1 MSENYSTVELIETA
15 VNDFMTQYKKE
26 VSNGFVLS
34 VDPAI
39 DDICEDDTIQKLIWE
54 VTDYI
59 LKDNKNAWNLAM
71 SYFSKPD
78 EIDSDSWE
86 ECVLWY
92 QDEVVAEVAS
102 NLEKLAESER

>member
-1 MSENYSTVELIETA
+1 MNSNYSTVELIQTA
-15 VNDFMTQYKKE
+15 TDDFMKEYKDK
-26 VSNGFVLS
+26 VAKGFVLS

-39 DDICEDDTIQKLIWE
+39 DDICEDDMVQQIIWG
-54 VTDYI
+54 VTDSL
-59 LKDNKNAWNLAM
+59 LKDDKNAWSLAM

>member
-26 VSNGFVLS
+26 VSNGFVPS

-54 VTDYI
+54 VTDYL
-59 LKDNKNAWNLAM
+59 LKDDKNAWKLAM

-102 NLEKLAESER
+102 ELEKLAESER

>member
-1 MSENYSTVELIETA
+1 MNSNYSTVELIETA

-26 VSNGFVLS
+26 VSNGFVPS

>member
-26 VSNGFVLS
+26 VSNGFVPS

-54 VTDYI
+54 VTDY
-59 LKDNKNAWNLAM
+59 LLTDNKNAWNLAM

-92 QDEVVAEVAS
+92 QDEVVAEAAS
-102 NLEKLAESER
+102 GLEKLAESER

>member
-1 MSENYSTVELIETA
+1 MNSNYSTVELIETA

-26 VSNGFVLS
+26 VSNGFVPS

-102 NLEKLAESER
+102 SLEKLAESER